1 MKTWAWVALVAL
13 LIAAA
18 PTAGAV
24 ESEEGRNKAV
34 VLKMIELVNAHQAE
48 RLGEVFD
55 GDFVDHGP
63 SAGAGLEG
71 LKKGLALMHGAFPD
85 QHFAVEDLVA
95 EGDKVTIRGT
105 LGATFTGSPLFGVPA
120 TGKRAEWLTLM
131 TFRLVDGKIVERWT
145 NADTWG
151 MLQQI
156 GVLPSA
162 EWDMSALVLDTPEET
177 KQQRKNKKA
186 ARRLVEEVWIGRK
199 LDSVEKFFAE
209 GGGLAGG
216 VPAGG
221 GSILNPGVIRMVG
234 SAVFEA
240 FPDFEASIDFI
251 IAEGDNVVLR
261 ISETGTHR
269 ADYMGVPPSNKKVS
283 WSDTFFLTFRD
294 GKIVEAWMQ
303 ADTMGL
309 MRQVGGFKPLAT
321 GQGPAARMA
330 GMTPAERNKAVF
342 MRFIDEFWNQ
352 RKFEIA
358 DEIIAPEHFSSSL
371 PMLPQ
376 GPEGMKLIAGIVA
389 GSIFPDLQRRVIEV
403 FATEDMVG
411 AIWENSG
418 THEGVYMN
426 VPGTG
431 KKVKWLELGVVKMKD
446 GKFVE
451 SWYRPDEVG
460 LLKELV
466 PDQLEWLHF

>member
-1 MKTWAWVALVAL
+1 MKTWMWTTLVAL
-13 LIAAA
+13 LIPAVA
-18 PTAGAV
+18 TAQTGASQ
-24 ESEEGRNKAV
+24 EAQNKGV
-34 VLKMIELVNAHQAE
+34 VLKMIELVNTHQVE

-55 GDFVDHGP
+55 ADFEDHGP

-85 QHFAVEDLVA
+85 QHFAVEEIMA
-95 EGDKVTIRGT
+95 ERDKVAIRGT
-105 LGATFTGSPLFGVPA
+105 LSATFTGSPLFNVPA
-120 TGKRAEWLTLM
+120 TGNHAEWLTLM
-131 TFRLVDGKIVERWT
+131 TFRLADGKIVERWT

-162 EWDMSALVLDTPEET
+162 EWDMSSLVMDTPGET
-177 KQQRKNKKA
+177 KQEKKNKKA
-186 ARRLVEEVWIGRK
+186 ARRLVENVWIDRK
-199 LDSVEKFFAE
+199 LDSVEKFFAAD
-209 GGGLAGG
+209 GGLSGG
-216 VPAGG
+216 VPAGAG
-221 GSILNPGVIRMVG
+221 RILNPEVIKMVG

-240 FPDFEASIDFI
+240 FPDFEASIDFV

-269 ADYMGVPPSNKKVS
+269 SDYMGVPASGKKVS

-294 GKIVEAWMQ
+294 GKIVQAWMQ

-309 MRQVGGFKPLAT
+309 MRQVGGFKPQAT
-321 GQGPAARMA
+321 GKAQPGMA
-330 GMTPAERNKAVF
+330 GMTPAERNRAVF
-342 MRFIDEFWNQ
+342 TRFIEEFWNQ
-352 RKFEIA
+352 RNFEVA
-358 DEIIAPEHFSSSL
+358 DEIIAPEHFSSSI
-371 PMLPQ
+371 PMLPK

-431 KKVKWLELGVVKMKD
+431 KKVKWLELGIIKMKD

-460 LLKELV
+460 LLKELT
-466 PDQLEWLHF
+466 PEKLEWLHF